1 MTSQFRTDLSI
12 AIGLVLLAVAGYGMP
27 TWILSVTAI
36 ALAKGLV
43 AIGMLLLLRA
53 GLVPFG
59 HAMYFCI
66 GGYAVGIIAQF
77 VGIRDI
83 FLLLAAAGCSAG
95 LIAWAAGFLLRRYR
109 GIFFAMLSMA
119 LSMILYGILV
129 KSQSLGSS
137 DGFSVPRPTILG
149 LSMAGASAVSIIYLV
164 IVVSLAVVMLIAS
177 RYLNTTLGHIGPA
190 VRLNELRIEY
200 LGYSPQ
206 RLIHLEYVASGFLGG
221 LAGGAVAL
229 FIGQIDPGMG
239 FWTTSGEFVF
249 MAILAG
255 TGGVWGA
262 VAAAFV
268 LELVHTL
275 AFNFAPQYWKFVLG
289 GTLLVL
295 ILRFPGGLSSIRWRR
310 RPGLADV

>member
-1 MTSQFRTDLSI
+1 MTGQVRTD
-12 AIGLVLLAVAGYGMP
+12 IGVVAGFVLLAIGAYAMP
-27 TWILSVTAI
+27 TWVLSVAAV

-66 GGYAVGIIAQF
+66 GGYATGMAAQF
-77 VGIRDI
+77 SGVRDI
-83 FLLLAAAGCSAG
+83 FLLLAIASCSAG
-95 LIAWAAGFLLRRYR
+95 VIALAAGFLLRRYR

-119 LSMILYGILV
+119 LSMILYGILL
-129 KSQSLGSS
+129 KSQMLGSS
-137 DGFSVPRPTILG
+137 DGFSVPRPTIFG
-149 LSMAGASAVSIIYLV
+149 RPMAGAAAVSVIYLV
-164 IVVSLAVVMLIAS
+164 IAASLAAGMLIAS
-177 RYLNTTLGHIGPA
+177 RYLKTTLGHIGPA

-200 LGYSPQ
+200 LGYTPQ
-206 RLIHLEYVASGFLGG
+206 RLIHLEYTASGFLGG
-221 LAGGAVAL
+221 LAGGLVAL

-249 MAILAG
+249 IAILAG

-262 VAAAFV
+262 VAAAFI
-268 LELVHTL
+268 LEVVHAL

-289 GTLLVL
+289 STLLVL
-295 ILRFPGGLSSIRWRR
+295 ILRFPGGLSSIRWGRR
-310 RPGLADV
+310 AGQADA